1 MVVPSGVTTP
11 PIVIV
16 EELELSAVV
25 PGPLV
30 VASGV
35 ITPTGIVIVEVCWPR
50 VVPTVVEVITVVDWV
65 VEGTV
70 VVWSGAEVAPVEL
83 RRASVTTPPAVVPRV
98 EEGPGAIVEG
108 TVGLGEAE
116 ELCSWAIVEPAVEL
130 CSF

>member
-35 ITPTGIVIVEVCWPR
+35 ITPTGIVIVEVC
-50 VVPTVVEVITVVDWV
+50 
-65 VEGTV
+65 
-70 VVWSGAEVAPVEL
+70 
-83 RRASVTTPPAVVPRV
+83 
-98 EEGPGAIVEG
+98 
-108 TVGLGEAE
+108 
-116 ELCSWAIVEPAVEL
+116 
-130 CSF
+130 